1 VGFCTGSVA
10 IEARRLFPQ
19 LAVVAFEQRPEC
31 EAMLDTNARQ
41 FSAPG
46 ITAVMGD
53 FFAQDLAALPVPNA
67 VFVGGHGG
75 RLPEL
80 LARLDALLPPG
91 GTVVLNAVL
100 PESHDQFLAQAHAL
114 GWQLPAPPQRVQ
126 LDQHNPIWVLT
137 ARKP

>member
-1 VGFCTGSVA
+1 
-10 IEARRLFPQ
+10 
-19 LAVVAFEQRPEC
+19 
-31 EAMLDTNARQ
+31 
-41 FSAPG
+41 
-46 ITAVMGD
+46 MGD
-53 FFAQDLAALPVPNA
+53 FFAQDLVALPAPDA

-80 LARLDALLPPG
+80 LARLDALLPAG

-100 PESHDQFLAQAHAL
+100 PASHDQFLTQAHAL
-114 GWQLPAPPQRVQ
+114 GWQLPAPPQHVQ